1 MPPYPARPHRSWRGR
16 CLAGLSLFSPVTFML
31 LFHNIAATFGG
42 MHPLWL
48 AAGAGA
54 LVVVAGVCA
63 FAFGSCL
70 HTVVLDLL
78 LIVLA
83 QLAVAVV
90 LSSPLDVFHLQGGV
104 RSQWSIALGTL
115 LSIVG

>member
-1 MPPYPARPHRSWRGR
+1 
-16 CLAGLSLFSPVTFML
+16 LADLSLFSPVMSML

-42 MHPLWL
+42 MHLVWL

-54 LVVVAGVCA
+54 LVVVTAVCA

-70 HTVVLDLL
+70 RTVVLDLL
-78 LIVLA
+78 LIALA
-83 QLAVAVV
+83 ELAVAVV
-90 LSSPLDVFHLQGGV
+90 LSSPLDLFHLQGGV

-115 LSIVG
+115 LATVGIVLNHRAEEG